1 MLTIS
6 ETVQLDCKRI
16 MKAKFWPGKQ
26 EIGTDPFPSI
36 PPSLLNSTDIQKY
49 VHATGM
55 LTPFNPKNLKGASY
69 EACVGKEVQY
79 WDAETEELVKLNLKE
94 GDYFHLEPNS
104 IAYVQINTDFNLPH
118 YMALRFNLKI
128 KNVYR
133 GLLLGT
139 GPLIDPGYRG
149 RINIPLH
156 NLTANRYSFEYGEGL
171 IWIEFTKLSPHK
183 SWLTE
188 TDRCS
193 EEYDLKKIDPEKTD
207 KNMSYFLGRAHQ
219 GPIIS
224 SIPKSIAENLAK
236 SQELALQAQ
245 TKATD
250 AETSAKNAEQTSVR
264 IRNIGFVAGA
274 FSSLT
279 ILIGIVAIVFQ
290 VIDLQ
295 KQVKRDLTQE
305 IKKLEEQITVLKE
318 GQVRL
323 DLAGPNSAKKVLETE
338 SLEQKAVSVPA
349 PVATE

>member
-1 MLTIS
+1 M
-6 ETVQLDCKRI
+6 DCKRI

-55 LTPFNPKNLKGASY
+55 LTPFYPKDLKGASY
-69 EACVGKEVQY
+69 EACVGEEVQY
-79 WDAETEELVKLNLKE
+79 WDAETEKLVKLNLKE

-104 IAYVQINTDFNLPH
+104 IAYVQINTYFNLPH

-171 IWIEFTKLSPHK
+171 IWIEFTKLSPHESWAPKECEDIK
-183 SWLTE
+183 SN
-188 TDRCS
+188 
-193 EEYDLKKIDPEKTD
+193 EYDLKKIDPEKTNQD
-207 KNMSYFLGRAHQ
+207 MSYFLSRANK

-224 SIPKSIAENLAK
+224 SIPKSLAESKNLAQSAK
-236 SQELALQAQ
+236 E
-245 TKATD
+245 D
-250 AETSAKNAEQTSVR
+250 AEKSKKTINR
-264 IRNIGFVAGA
+264 IALFGFVSGA
-274 FSSLT
+274 ISIIGLAWGFTSLVND
-279 ILIGIVAIVFQ
+279 LIVSNNQ
-290 VIDLQ
+290 TE
-295 KQVKRDLTQE
+295 RYLTSE
-305 IKKLEEQITVLKE
+305 I
-318 GQVRL
+318 RR
-323 DLAGPNSAKKVLETE
+323 
-338 SLEQKAVSVPA
+338 LEQKIATMSITAVNHSSDTISQIPKPPNNDSQTINSSNKTNNRTPKA
-349 PVATE
+349 QLQSD